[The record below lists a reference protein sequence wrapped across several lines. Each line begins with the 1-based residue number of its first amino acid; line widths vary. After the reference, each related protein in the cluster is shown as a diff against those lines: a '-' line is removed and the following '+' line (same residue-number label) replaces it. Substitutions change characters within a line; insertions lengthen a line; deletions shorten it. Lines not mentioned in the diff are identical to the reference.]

1 MRIWRRSSNPLIRH
15 LLELGLQPEQIAR
28 HLARTAGP
36 PAAIALRPKPGS
48 WKSWSAR
55 IEIAEAKRK
64 AATRQERLHP

>member
-1 MRIWRRSSNPLIRH
+1 MRIWRRSPNPTIKH
-15 LLELGLQPEQIAR
+15 LLELGCSPQQIER
-28 HLARTAGP
+28 HLAGIAGP
-36 PAAIALRPKPGS
+36 PASAQMRPKPGS